1 MLAILLK
8 TLPFF
13 AVIAT
18 GFLAG
23 RARFLTPEATGQLT
37 KFVFYFALSAMLFGF
52 AANLDVSAIF
62 SWPFVFAYLTA
73 TTAIWLIVAAVAL
86 AVAVGGAFGS
96 VLRFLTSSWVVA
108 QWPRHYYLAT
118 FAVNLVGCFLIGFL
132 SAYFLLR
139 SDLPLVLRTGL
150 TVGVL
155 GGLTTFS
162 SFSLEVLR
170 LLEAGQFGVA
180 AGYLLSSVVGGLLA
194 AWLGMSLAR
203 L

>member
-1 MLAILLK
+1 MI
-8 TLPFF
+8 
-13 AVIAT
+13 
-18 GFLAG
+18 
-23 RARFLTPEATGQLT
+23 Q
-37 KFVFYFALSAMLFGF
+37 
-52 AANLDVSAIF
+52 
-62 SWPFVFAYLTA
+62 
-73 TTAIWLIVAAVAL
+73 VAL
-86 AVAVGGAFGS
+86 AVAAGGAVGS

-118 FAVNLVGCFLIGFL
+118 FAVNLLGCLLIGFL

-139 SDLPLVLRTGL
+139 SDLPLVLRAGL
-150 TVGVL
+150 TMVVL

-180 AGYLLSSVVGGLLA
+180 VGYLLSSVVGGLLA

>member
-1 MLAILLK
+1 MI
-8 TLPFF
+8 
-13 AVIAT
+13 
-18 GFLAG
+18 
-23 RARFLTPEATGQLT
+23 Q
-37 KFVFYFALSAMLFGF
+37 
-52 AANLDVSAIF
+52 
-62 SWPFVFAYLTA
+62 
-73 TTAIWLIVAAVAL
+73 VAL
-86 AVAVGGAFGS
+86 AVAVGGAVGS

-132 SAYFLLR
+132 STYFLLR
-139 SDLPLVLRTGL
+139 SDVPLVLRTGL

-170 LLEAGQFGVA
+170 LLEAGQLGVA

>member
-1 MLAILLK
+1 MI
-8 TLPFF
+8 
-13 AVIAT
+13 
-18 GFLAG
+18 
-23 RARFLTPEATGQLT
+23 Q
-37 KFVFYFALSAMLFGF
+37 
-52 AANLDVSAIF
+52 
-62 SWPFVFAYLTA
+62 
-73 TTAIWLIVAAVAL
+73 VAL
-86 AVAVGGAFGS
+86 AVAAGGAVGS

-139 SDLPLVLRTGL
+139 SDLPLVLRAGL
-150 TVGVL
+150 TMGVL

-180 AGYLLSSVVGGLLA
+180 VGYLLSSVVGGLLA